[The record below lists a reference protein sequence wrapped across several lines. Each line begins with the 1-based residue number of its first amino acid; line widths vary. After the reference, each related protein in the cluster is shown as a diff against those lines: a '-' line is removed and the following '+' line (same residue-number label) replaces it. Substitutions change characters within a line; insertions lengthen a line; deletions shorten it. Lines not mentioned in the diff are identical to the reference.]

1 SAADKKGK
9 YTVLSEKL
17 TSEPMGIGFK
27 KGDKELEESVQK
39 ALDDMQ
45 KDGTLSKLSIK
56 WFGTDEY
63 KK

>member
-1 SAADKKGK
+1 
-9 YTVLSEKL
+9 
-17 TSEPMGIGFK
+17 GFK

-39 ALDDMQ
+39 ALDEMK
-45 KDGTLSKLSIK
+45 KDGTLSKISIK